1 MSKRVYLSIDISVI
15 PEQEDTPVS
24 LRIQV
29 SAATV
34 KALHTRLQQAYLKD
48 DVRVVRRTTVLIDLL
63 VHHVPMAVLC
73 ERWRL
78 SVSCLYDWQ
87 KAFLLRG
94 LDSLISRHS
103 GGRPE
108 KLTPSQKKRLVE
120 LIEAGPLVVGC
131 ETACWNSVLIRVLIW
146 REFGVL
152 YNRHYVCTLL
162 HNLGFSFQKA
172 RFVSDHLDAAK
183 RLAWLQD
190 KWPAIVGAAKRCK
203 GLILFEDEASFAQW
217 GSLSYTWARR
227 GHQPEVPTSGKRKGY
242 KVFGAIEYF
251 SGRLFYRGIEG
262 RFNSESYQGFLQMI
276 MAQTSE
282 HLFLIH
288 DGARYHTS
296 AATQAFLAAHSDRI
310 TEHPLPSYSPDYNP
324 IEYLWKKTKQRATH
338 NKYFNEFTALTVSVD
353 KALAYFA
360 THPEEVR
367 GLSLAFMCR
376 VRYLPLRTISSPSG
390 LWRLSYI
397 PFPTTHPHCRP
408 SSMRHLS
415 SHSRWNGSPPA
426 FLRSPDA
433 WKSFVTAWMTTW

>member
-1 MSKRVYLSIDISVI
+1 MSARVYLSKHTCQTTHEEE
-15 PEQEDTPVS
+15 PPVC
-24 LRIQV
+24 LRIQL
-29 SAATV
+29 SRATV
-34 KALHTRLQQAYLKD
+34 KELHCRLQHAYQRD
-48 DVRVVRRTTVLIDLL
+48 DVRLVRRITVLLDLL
-63 VHHVPMAVLC
+63 VHQVPVEVLSD
-73 ERWRL
+73 RWHL
-78 SVSCLYDWQ
+78 SISCLYHWRQ
-87 KAFLLRG
+87 AFLLRG
-94 LDSLISRHS
+94 MDSLVYRHG

-108 KLTPSQKKRLVE
+108 KLTPTQRQRLVA
-120 LIEAGPLVVGC
+120 LLEAGPLVVGL

-190 KWPAIVGAAKRCK
+190 QWPTILRAAQRCK
-203 GLILFEDEASFAQW
+203 GLILFEDEVSFAQW

-251 SGRLFYRGIEG
+251 SGRLFSQGIEG
-262 RFNSESYQGFLQMI
+262 RFNSANYQAFLQLI
-276 MAQTSE
+276 MAQTTE

-296 AATQAFLAAHSDRI
+296 ASTTAFLAAHKARI
-310 TEHPLPSYSPDYNP
+310 TEYPLPSYSPDYNP

-338 NKYFNEFTALTVSVD
+338 NKYFKEFAELTVSVE

-360 THPEEVR
+360 THPDTVL
-367 GLSLAFMCR
+367 GLLG
-376 VRYLPLRTISSPSG
+376 RYCEDSG
-390 LWRLSYI
+390 LELQQ
-397 PFPTTHPHCRP
+397 
-408 SSMRHLS
+408 
-415 SHSRWNGSPPA
+415 A
-426 FLRSPDA
+426 A
-433 WKSFVTAWMTTW
+433 